1 VKKFT
6 LIVLVWIAS
15 MQSSSSQTPRTV
27 DLGISNIPQ
36 EQSNWCWAAV
46 AQQIIQWRQGSS
58 PTQCALVGEALNA
71 QACCQSPHKYNRSGS
86 MQQVQQL
93 IASYGA
99 AYSSMRPPATALD
112 LHKTLEEGKAVIV
125 FIRTT
130 PTVGHLIVVRGMSW
144 LRTRSA
150 GRQPYLFVNDPLAYF
165 TEPVAFARL
174 LPLWRDAIVVN

>member
-1 VKKFT
+1 MKKFT
-6 LIVLVWIAS
+6 LIVLLWISA
-15 MQSSSSQTPRTV
+15 MQSSYSQTPRTV

-99 AYSSMRPPATALD
+99 AYSSMSPPTNPQD
-112 LHKTLEEGKAVIV
+112 LHKTLAEGKALIV
-125 FIRTT
+125 YLRTSRT
-130 PTVGHLIVVRGMSW
+130 AGHLIVVRGMSW

-165 TEPVAFARL
+165 TRPVAYTRL
-174 LPLWRDAIVVN
+174 LSFWRDAIVVN